1 MCGIAGVVMRDASAS
16 VELLTRM
23 AGTVTHRGPDDA
35 GHYLSG
41 GFGIAHTRLSII
53 DLAGG
58 HQPLFDASRRYA
70 LVCNGEIYNFIELRA
85 ELEAL
90 GCQFLTHSDSE
101 VALHAFA
108 RWGKAGFARLHGM
121 FALALYDHEA
131 RELWLVRDRLGIK
144 PLFYAL
150 LPDRLVFGSEL
161 KALIPALPGGAQV
174 HQPALAQFFQNQF
187 SSGDDTILQGVQRL
201 PPGEALC
208 IGADLKL
215 RRHRWWSPAPAR
227 HGIRRYE
234 EAVEAWEPLLAQ
246 VMREHMRSDVP
257 FGMFLSGGLDSAVI
271 LAMLKRLH
279 HQPIRSYSIGFA
291 DARERSELAGAQ
303 FVAELFGTQ
312 HTPIETDAATML
324 QHWVRAT
331 WAADDLIADYACLPT
346 LTLAEAAARDLK
358 VVFTGEGGDEA
369 FGGYARF
376 RPNFLKQTLKRLGTP
391 SAGGYLDN
399 ADFSAGWAKRL
410 FRPQLRAQFAAFRS
424 PVIEAWERCPRSWSA
439 LQKRQYVDIATNL
452 ADDLLVK
459 VDRSLMAASMEARVP
474 FLDHRVIEFGL
485 GLPDDL
491 KIDGRNGK
499 VFLKRWAERFL
510 PKDYIWQPKRGFH
523 VPVARMLSGPFLLE
537 LEQRLP
543 LNAAIQEI
551 CDPPAVRALIRR
563 QGQEED
569 VGLEL
574 FRLVQYALWHQLFV
588 AAPGQVPGS
597 HENPLDWL

>member
-1 MCGIAGVVMRDASAS
+1 MRDAAPSQ
-16 VELLTRM
+16 ELLARM
-23 AGTVTHRGPDDA
+23 AHALAHRGPDDS
-35 GHYLSG
+35 GYYLSA

-58 HQPLFDASRRYA
+58 HQPLFDESRRYA

-85 ELEAL
+85 ELEAE
-90 GCQFLTHSDSE
+90 GCRFLTRSDSE
-101 VALHAFA
+101 VALQAYA

-121 FALALYDHEA
+121 FALALYDHQA

-150 LPDRLVFGSEL
+150 LPDRFLFGSEL
-161 KALIPALPGGAQV
+161 KALIPALPNGAQV
-174 HQPALAQFFQNQF
+174 HRPALAQYFQNQF
-187 SSGDDTILQGVQRL
+187 SSGDDTILRGVQRL
-201 PPGEALC
+201 APGEALR
-208 IGADLKL
+208 IGADLKPE
-215 RRHRWWSPAPAR
+215 RHRWWSPAPAQ
-227 HGIRRYE
+227 HGIRRFE
-234 EAVEAWEPLLAQ
+234 EAVEAWEPLLDQ

-257 FGMFLSGGLDSAVI
+257 FGIFLSGGLDSAVI

-279 HQPIRSYSIGFA
+279 HQPIRSYSIGFSENP
-291 DARERSELAGAQ
+291 ERSELAGAQ
-303 FVAELFGTQ
+303 FVADRFGTQ
-312 HTPIETDAATML
+312 HTSIETDATAML

-331 WAADDLIADYACLPT
+331 WAADELIADYACLPT
-346 LTLAEAAARDLK
+346 LTLAETAGRDLK

-369 FGGYARF
+369 FAGYARF
-376 RPNFLKQTLKRLGTP
+376 RPNPVKQALKRLGTP

-399 ADFSAGWAKRL
+399 ADFSTGWAKRL
-410 FRPQLRAQFAAFRS
+410 FRPELRAQFAAFRS
-424 PVIEAWERCPRSWSA
+424 PVIEAWDRCPRSWSA
-439 LQKRQYVDIATNL
+439 LQKRQCVDIATSL

-485 GLPDDL
+485 GLPDKL

-523 VPVARMLSGPFLLE
+523 VPVADMLSGPFLLE

-543 LNAAIQEI
+543 RSAAIREI
-551 CDPPAVRALIRR
+551 CEPAAVRALIRR

-569 VGLEL
+569 AVLEL
-574 FRLVQYALWHQLFV
+574 WRLVQYALWHQLFV

-597 HENPLDWL
+597 RENPLDWL